1 MFVVTSGDENSS
13 QDALELVHSIERELF
28 DQLGRFNNCIKLLR
42 FYPRFLQHM
51 NNQLHIFVKK
61 NIAHFNLV

>member
-28 DQLGRFNNCIKLLR
+28 DQLGRFMSIVHLL
-42 FYPRFLQHM
+42 
-51 NNQLHIFVKK
+51 IFV
-61 NIAHFNLV
+61 FNTNTGLLT